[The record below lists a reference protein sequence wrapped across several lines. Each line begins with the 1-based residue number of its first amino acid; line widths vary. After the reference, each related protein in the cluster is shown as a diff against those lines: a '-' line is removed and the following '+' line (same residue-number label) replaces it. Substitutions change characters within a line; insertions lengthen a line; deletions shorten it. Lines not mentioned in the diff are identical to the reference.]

1 MGLEGL
7 GRLPSQKKLAVGSA
21 PGPTSYTRGRGIQV
35 RVPVGEIGNIH
46 DIISVWLYPV
56 PRYVPAISGYSGNV
70 VTVLLGYAAPS
81 SAAVALPGK
90 FVEVSTGTD
99 VSDVSAF
106 VAAMGR

>member
-46 DIISVWLYPV
+46 DIISVWLYPR

-70 VTVLLGYAAPS
+70 VTVLLGYAPS
-81 SAAVALPGK
+81 TTPGK
-90 FVEVSTGTD
+90 FIEVSTGTD